1 MGIGSFLSEDDWRD
15 LLREIHNRQ
24 VIPFVGP
31 ELVTVPD
38 PNRDGQL
45 PLYRALAPQL
55 AARLKLPVREGSPIS
70 LNRVACEYL
79 LSGGSRKSIYIEMS
93 ELLEKLGF
101 SPPRALCDLASIT
114 DFDLYLYGAIDSLLT
129 TALERSRPGFR
140 RQDHVLSYDYKR
152 PVDVPERIDPA
163 LVYHI
168 VGSRQTYPNFAIWEE
183 DYLEFICGLTRHH
196 AQLERLFLLLKT
208 RYLLLLGSPF
218 HDWLVRFFLFLVKG
232 GRFTDRRKDDIQA
245 YLADLPENLGE
256 PLIFFFNKVVGTT
269 RIIPGDPADF
279 VRELTERWNREYTTM
294 ATGEDVLTQM
304 PDEMPRGAVFISYS
318 RDDIEAVGTL
328 VRGLRSTQIPVWVDK
343 QRLHAGEN
351 YQRNLEFAVKSGCSF
366 FVSVI
371 SRATESDP
379 TRFVHTERR
388 WAAQRHVDGFVFY
401 LPIVIDDTPEPR
413 LEPASFA
420 KIHFDRLLNGSV
432 TPAFTIKLR
441 KWLEEY
447 RVAGQPRD

>member
-1 MGIGSFLSEDDWRD
+1 MAIGSFLSEDDWRD

-38 PNRDGQL
+38 PNGDGQL

-55 AARLKLPVREGSPIS
+55 ASRLRLPVRNGPPIS

-93 ELLEKLGF
+93 ELLEKLEA

-114 DFDLYLYGAIDSLLT
+114 DFDLYLYGAIDSLLAA
-129 TALERSRPGFR
+129 ALEKFRPGFR

-152 PVDVPERIDPA
+152 PVDVPERIEPA
-163 LVYHI
+163 LLYHI
-168 VGSRQTYPNFAIWEE
+168 VGSRQTYPNFAVWEE

-218 HDWLVRFFLFLVKG
+218 HDWIVRFFLFLVKG

-279 VRELTERWNREYTTM
+279 VRELTERWNREYTTTS
-294 ATGEDVLTQM
+294 TGEDVLVQM

-318 RDDIEAVGTL
+318 RDDMEAVGTL
-328 VRGLRSTQIPVWVDK
+328 VRGLRATQIPVWVDK

-379 TRFVHTERR
+379 SRFVHTERH

-401 LPIVIDDTPEPR
+401 VPVVIDDTPEPR

-420 KIHFDRLLNGSV
+420 KIHFDRLPNGSV
-432 TPAFTIKLR
+432 TAAFITKLR
-441 KWLEEY
+441 KWMEDF